1 MNAPFVCSLE
11 MPDLRRTQMRR
22 NIWCEGCGLGNMQ
35 QSISVALM
43 RQLGRRLGV
52 DFMEPAGLEAIKN
65 NVAMVSGIGCTSRM
79 AGHLDVNTVH
89 TTHGRSLAFA
99 SGLKMAR
106 PDLTV
111 VLAAGDGD
119 IFAIGG
125 NHFIHAARRNLDM
138 TLIVYDNRSYG
149 MTGAQHSP
157 TSPMG
162 EVGASAPYGV
172 FEPPFNLV
180 DLAIGAGA
188 GFVAQGA
195 VTTLQEHQDQ
205 LDELIAAGLE
215 HKGFSF
221 INVIGECHTGW
232 GTRNKRA
239 EAFRYRQYIQQQ
251 VIPVERWR
259 ELPAEERAGLRPLG
273 IIHRVARPDLQS
285 TPGYA
290 DCVARSRKAV
300 EAAAEELEAVEP
312 SAASPEL
319 RPPRICLRFAGSG
332 GQGVITAGEIALSA
346 AVRAGKNGVFTKNYG
361 PEARGGEAYSDVT
374 VSDGEIH
381 YPQSD
386 QLDVLVA
393 LNQETFDKFRKDVAP
408 DGCILVNATAVR
420 ETYNDARV
428 VASPIGELL
437 AREVRPP
444 KRELGIN
451 ILALALAVDYLGL
464 MSREAVEAAVMKS
477 VGKKNPV
484 LNQKALATGF
494 AEADRLKALS
504 TR

>member
-1 MNAPFVCSLE
+1 MPVIANTVCSLQ
-11 MPDLRRTQMRR
+11 MPDLRRATMRR

-35 QSISVALM
+35 QSISAALM
-43 RQLGRRLGV
+43 RHLGRRLSV
-52 DFMEPAGLEAIKN
+52 DFMQPQGIETIKN
-65 NVAMVSGIGCTSRM
+65 NIVMMSGIGCTSRM

-138 TLIVYDNRSYG
+138 TLIVYDNSSYG

-157 TSPMG
+157 TSPLG
-162 EVGASAPYGV
+162 EIGASAPYGV
-172 FEPPFNLV
+172 FEPPFDLV
-180 DLAIGAGA
+180 GLAIGVGA

-195 VTTLQEHQDQ
+195 VTTLEEHQDQ
-205 LDELIAAGLE
+205 LEELIAAGLD

-221 INVIGECHTGW
+221 INVIGACHTGW
-232 GTRNKRA
+232 GTRNKRS
-239 EAFRYRQYIQQQ
+239 EAFRYRQYIQQR
-251 VIPVERWR
+251 VTPIERWR
-259 ELPAEERAGLRPLG
+259 ELSPEERRGLKPLG
-273 IIHRVARPDLQS
+273 VIHRVGRPDLQGS
-285 TPGYA
+285 PAYTEI
-290 DCVARSRKAV
+290 VARAKKAGTAV
-300 EAAAEELEAVEP
+300 EEPLEEVRLGALDP
-312 SAASPEL
+312 MARA
-319 RPPRICLRFAGSG
+319 PRTCLRFAGSG

-381 YPQSD
+381 FPQTD
-386 QLDVLVA
+386 RLDVLVA
-393 LNQETFDKFRKDVAP
+393 LNQDTFDKFRKEVGP
-408 DGCILVNATAVR
+408 SGCILANTSAVR
-420 ETYNDARV
+420 ETYADARV
-428 VASPIGELL
+428 IASPIGDIL

-451 ILALALAVDYLGL
+451 ILALAIVLDYLGL
-464 MSREAVEAAVMKS
+464 MSRAAIESAVMKS
-477 VGKKNPV
+477 VGRKNPG
-484 LNQKALATGF
+484 LNQKALAAGF
-494 AEADRLKALS
+494 AEADRLKAQ
-504 TR
+504 

>member
-1 MNAPFVCSLE
+1 MNANPISSLE
-11 MPDLRRTQMRR
+11 MPDLRRTTMRR

-35 QSISVALM
+35 QAISIALM
-43 RQLGRRLGV
+43 RQLGRRFKV
-52 DFMEPAGLEAIKN
+52 DFMQPAGLDTIKN
-65 NVAMVSGIGCTSRM
+65 NIAMVSGIGCTSRM
-79 AGHLDVNTVH
+79 AGHLDANTVH

-149 MTGAQHSP
+149 MTGAQASP

-162 EVGASAPYGV
+162 EFGSSAPYGV
-172 FEPPFNLV
+172 FEAPFNLV

-205 LDELIAAGLE
+205 LEELIAAGLD

-221 INVIGECHTGW
+221 INVVGTCHTGW
-232 GTRNKRA
+232 GARNKRS
-239 EAFRYRQYIQQQ
+239 EAFRYRQYLQHQ
-251 VIPVERWR
+251 VTPVERWR
-259 ELPAEERAGLRPLG
+259 ELPPEERAAWKPLG
-273 IIHRVARPDLQS
+273 IIHSVDRPDLQS
-285 TPGYA
+285 SPAYT
-290 DCVARSRKAV
+290 DIVARGKKAAV
-300 EAAAEELEAVEP
+300 ALEEPLEDVQLAELDPMA
-312 SAASPEL
+312 
-319 RPPRICLRFAGSG
+319 RPPRTCLRFAGSG

-346 AVRAGKNGVFTKNYG
+346 AVLAGKNGVFTKNYG

-381 YPQSD
+381 FPQSD
-386 QLDVLVA
+386 ELDVLVA
-393 LNQETFDKFRKDVAP
+393 LNQETFDKFRKDVGP
-408 DGCILVNATAVR
+408 SGRILVNSSAVR
-420 ETYNDARV
+420 ETYDDPRV
-428 VASPIGELL
+428 VASPIGEIL
-437 AREVRPP
+437 ARDVRPP
-444 KRELGIN
+444 KRDLGIN
-451 ILALALAVDYLGL
+451 ILALALVLDYLGL
-464 MSREAVEAAVMKS
+464 MSRKAIESAVMKS
-477 VGKKNPV
+477 VGKKNPA
-484 LNQKALATGF
+484 LNQKALAAGF
-494 AEADRLKALS
+494 AEAERLKAH
-504 TR
+504 

>member
-1 MNAPFVCSLE
+1 MNANPVCSLE
-11 MPDLRRTQMRR
+11 MPDLRRTAMRR

-35 QSISVALM
+35 QSISIALM
-43 RQLGRRLGV
+43 RQLGRRFKV
-52 DFMEPAGLEAIKN
+52 DFMQPAGLETIKN
-65 NVAMVSGIGCTSRM
+65 NIAMVSGIGCTSRM
-79 AGHLDVNTVH
+79 AGHLDANTVH

-149 MTGAQHSP
+149 MTGAQASP

-162 EVGASAPYGV
+162 EFGSSAPYGV
-172 FEPPFNLV
+172 FETPFNLV

-205 LDELIAAGLE
+205 LEELIAAGLD
-215 HKGFSF
+215 HKGFAF
-221 INVIGECHTGW
+221 INVIGACHTGW
-232 GTRNKRA
+232 GARNKRS
-239 EAFRYRQYIQQQ
+239 EAFRYRQYLQNQ
-251 VIPVERWR
+251 VTPVERWR
-259 ELPAEERAGLRPLG
+259 ELPAEERAGLKPLG
-273 IIHRVARPDLQS
+273 IIHRLDRPDLQS
-285 TPGYA
+285 SPAYVEI
-290 DCVARSRKAV
+290 VARGKQ
-300 EAAAEELEAVEP
+300 
-312 SAASPEL
+312 SAASIDEPLEEVSIADVDPTARL
-319 RPPRICLRFAGSG
+319 SRTCLRFAGSG

-381 YPQSD
+381 FPQSD

-393 LNQETFDKFRKDVAP
+393 LNQETYDKFRKEVNAS
-408 DGCILVNATAVR
+408 GRILVNTSAVR

-428 VASPIGELL
+428 IASPIGEIL
-437 AREVRPP
+437 ASEVRPP
-444 KRELGIN
+444 KRDLGIN
-451 ILALALAVDYLGL
+451 ILALALVLDYLGL
-464 MSREAVEAAVMKS
+464 VTREAIEFAVMKS

-484 LNQKALATGF
+484 LNRKAIVAGF
-494 AEADRLKALS
+494 AEAERLKAL
-504 TR
+504 

>member
-35 QSISVALM
+35 RSIQVALM

-52 DFMEPAGLEAIKN
+52 DYMDPAGVEAIKN

-79 AGHLDVNTVH
+79 PGHLDFNTVH

-106 PDLTV
+106 PELTV

-138 TLIVYDNRSYG
+138 TLIVYDNHSYG

-157 TSPMG
+157 TSPQG

-172 FEPPFNLV
+172 FEPSFSLI

-205 LDELIAAGLE
+205 LDELIAEGLA

-221 INVIGECHTGW
+221 INVLGFCHTGW

-239 EAFRYRQYIQQQ
+239 ESFRYRQHIEQQ
-251 VIPVERWR
+251 IAPVERWR
-259 ELPAEERAGLRPLG
+259 EMTAEERARLKPLG
-273 IIHRVARPDLQS
+273 IIHRVARPDLQN
-285 TPGYA
+285 TPGFA
-290 DCVARSRKAV
+290 DCLARSRKAV
-300 EAAAEELEAVEP
+300 EAGREEVEAV
-312 SAASPEL
+312 SPLPETDL
-319 RPPRICLRFAGSG
+319 RAKRTSLRFAGSG
-332 GQGVITAGEIALSA
+332 GQGVISAGEIALAA
-346 AVRAGKNGVFTKNYG
+346 AVRAGKNGVFMKNYG

-374 VSDGEIH
+374 ISDGEIH
-381 YPQSD
+381 FPQSD

-393 LNQETFDKFRKDVAP
+393 LNQETFDKFRKEVAP
-408 DGCILVNATAVR
+408 DGRILANATAVR
-420 ETYNDARV
+420 ETYDDPRV
-428 VASPIGELL
+428 IASPIGELL

-451 ILALALAVDYLGL
+451 ILALALALDYFGL
-464 MSREAVEAAVMKS
+464 MSREAVTAAVMKS
-477 VGKKNPV
+477 VGKKNPA

-494 AEADRLKALS
+494 AEADRLKGL
-504 TR
+504 

>member
-1 MNAPFVCSLE
+1 MNAVDTCSLE
-11 MPDLRRTQMRR
+11 MPDLRRQAMRR
-22 NIWCEGCGLGNMQ
+22 SIWCEGCGLGNMQ
-35 QSISVALM
+35 RSIQVALM
-43 RQLGRRLGV
+43 RQLGRKLGV
-52 DFMEPAGLEAIKN
+52 DYMDPAGLETLKN

-79 AGHLDVNTVH
+79 PGHLDFNTVH

-119 IFAIGG
+119 IFSIGG

-138 TLIVYDNRSYG
+138 TLIVYDNHSYG

-157 TSPMG
+157 TSPLG
-162 EVGASAPYGV
+162 EVGASMPYGV
-172 FEPPFNLV
+172 FEPSFNLI

-205 LDELIAAGLE
+205 LDELIAEGLA

-221 INVIGECHTGW
+221 INVLGFCHTGW

-239 EAFRYRQYIQQQ
+239 EAFRYRQHIEQQ
-251 VIPVERWR
+251 IAPVERWR
-259 ELPAEERAGLRPLG
+259 ELAPEARAGLRPLG
-273 IIHRVARPDLQS
+273 IIHRVDRPDLQS
-285 TPGYA
+285 SPAYA
-290 DCVARSRKAV
+290 ACVAKSRQAV
-300 EAAAEELEAVEP
+300 AADAEELEDVSP
-312 SAASPEL
+312 RAASEACAQ
-319 RPPRICLRFAGSG
+319 RTSMRFAGSG

-346 AVRAGKNGVFTKNYG
+346 AVRAGKNGVFMKNYG

-374 VSDGEIH
+374 ISDGEIH
-381 YPQSD
+381 YPQSE

-408 DGCILVNATAVR
+408 NGRILANATAVR
-420 ETYNDARV
+420 ETYNDPRV
-428 VASPIGELL
+428 IASPIGDLL

-451 ILALALAVDYLGL
+451 ILALALALDYFGL
-464 MSREAVEAAVMKS
+464 MSREAVTAAVMKS

-494 AEADRLKALS
+494 AEADRLKGL
-504 TR
+504 